1 MEAITGREA
10 VVSVMKMVV
19 LKEGFKGLCLLFSIF
34 FIHETEAPSGFFVPP
49 LLFLPSSLLLQAFEA
64 HQRLGLWE

>member
-19 LKEGFKGLCLLFSIF
+19 LKEGIKGLCLLFSIF
-34 FIHETEAPSGFFVPP
+34 FYP
-49 LLFLPSSLLLQAFEA
+49 
-64 HQRLGLWE
+64 

>member
-19 LKEGFKGLCLLFSIF
+19 LKEGFKG
-34 FIHETEAPSGFFVPP
+34 
-49 LLFLPSSLLLQAFEA
+49 
-64 HQRLGLWE
+64 